1 MRKRVANV
9 SRRKFVAGAG
19 AIAIGAGL
27 AGCSSPASDPE
38 KPDSDQVS
46 DDTTETQAE
55 AEILP
60 EKVAYQETDG
70 EWIPTTCNMC
80 FNTCAILAHVVD
92 GVVVE
97 LKGNPD
103 WPGGGHICGKGAA
116 GIMQLY
122 DPNRI
127 TKPMKRTNPEKGFDI
142 DPGWE
147 EISWDEAYELIDSN
161 IKETLA
167 RNPFGVGT
175 ASAVS
180 NLSGCGLKGNIIKT
194 IYQCTLEGT
203 NSDICGSGV
212 HQVSDMFC
220 GTGNA
225 MPDYKYCEYLLQ
237 FGTQAG
243 TATRH
248 GFNQT
253 ADLFAQRRAE
263 GLRLVN
269 FDPHMSAGAEKAD
282 LWVPILPGTD
292 AAAAL
297 AIAHELVENGLIDVD
312 YLKTRTNGPALVNV
326 ETGRIVRNENDKA
339 LFMDAADNTAK
350 PYDECADPALEG
362 EFEVDGVACKTGF
375 TLYREHL
382 ATYTPEYQETI
393 TTVPADTIRTIA
405 KEFGEAASIGKT
417 ITIDGVEMPLRP
429 ACADCFS
436 GVSRHKHAFLSHWAI
451 MSLNML
457 VGSANYP
464 GGFIGYA
471 PVCYGWADDNPQAAW
486 TITTWEDDGLINC
499 NSLMFPWPTSPYK
512 TIKEGDFTPANSAM
526 QQLMP
531 FSMDPHFAF
540 ITQKYPEVYGMEA
553 HVPELMIVMG
563 ANPIKWWGNFDEQA
577 EIFKSYRYVI
587 GLDIYLNESSY
598 FFDLIVPEA
607 CYLERM
613 TPLPQHFLNH
623 RTIGGMDM
631 PWPVT
636 INQPVVAPKDDAP
649 SILEFWSELADR
661 NGKNAELV
669 ATMNMMYRVKDE
681 YSIPKDGSKLEPE
694 PFVNS
699 ILKSLIDEE
708 HDMDW
713 FRSHNG
719 VYTYPRKVSEVYI
732 WADGQPGRVPLYGDF
747 MLACKERVEEKV
759 NELGI
764 PWETDDYQAFP
775 DWKPCVDFEVTDPDY
790 SFLPVYYTDA
800 INTDTFSMEN
810 PWINEINEA
819 NPYAYTVEMNK
830 TTADSMGLKSGDE
843 VRLLSKEGASVE
855 GKLAVSEGIHPSC
868 VSVIGGHWGS
878 RSEFMPVAQGKG
890 SPIVHLIPGQD
901 ASRLDHVCA
910 AFDQCVRI
918 KIEKIA

>member
-1 MRKRVANV
+1 MSENDLTI
-9 SRRKFVAGAG
+9 SRRGFVAGAG
-19 AIAIGAGL
+19 VTALGAGL
-27 AGCSSPASDPE
+27 LGQTSGMTQVAYADDAIDSVPAPE
-38 KPDSDQVS
+38 KLAYDPD
-46 DDTTETQAE
+46 A
-55 AEILP
+55 
-60 EKVAYQETDG
+60 G

-80 FNTCAILAHVVD
+80 FNSCAILAHVID

-122 DPNRI
+122 DPSRI
-127 TKPMKRTNPEKGFDI
+127 TKPMKRTNPEKGLDI

-147 EISWDEAYELIDSN
+147 EITWDEAYELIDTN
-161 IKETLA
+161 ITQALEN
-167 RNPFGVGT
+167 NPYGVAT

-180 NLSGCGLKGNIIKT
+180 NLSGVGLKGNLIKAIWGT
-194 IYQCTLEGT
+194 KVLEGT

-212 HQVSDMFC
+212 HQVSDMFT

-225 MPDYKYCEYLLQ
+225 MPDYKYCNYLIQ

-253 ADLFAQRRAE
+253 AELFAKRRAE

-297 AIAHELVENGLIDVD
+297 AIAHVLVEEGLIDYD
-312 YLKTRTNGPALVNV
+312 YLKQRTNGPALVNV
-326 ETGRIVRNENDKA
+326 ETGRIIRDENDKA
-339 LFMDAADNTAK
+339 LFMGTDGQVV
-350 PYDECADPALEG
+350 PYDVCADPELEG
-362 EFEVDGVACKTGF
+362 EFDVDGVTCKTGF

-382 ATYTPEYQETI
+382 ATYTPEYQEPI
-393 TTVPADTIRTIA
+393 TTVPADIITQVAR
-405 KEFGEAASIGKT
+405 EFGAAAQIGST
-417 ITIDGVEMPLRP
+417 IEIDGYELPLRP

-436 GVSRHKHAFLSHWAI
+436 GISRHKHAFLSHWAV
-451 MSLNML
+451 MSLNAL
-457 VGSANYP
+457 IGSANMP
-464 GGFIGYA
+464 GGFVGYA
-471 PVCYGWADDNPQAAW
+471 PICHGWADNNPNAAW
-486 TITTWEDDGLINC
+486 DITVWEDDGFINC
-499 NSLMFPWPTSPYK
+499 NTLMFPWPGSPYR
-512 TIKEGDFTPANSAM
+512 TIKEGDFTPQTMAL

-540 ITQKYPEVYGMEA
+540 ITQKYPEEYGMQD
-553 HVPELMIVMG
+553 HKPEVMIVIG

-577 EIFKSYRYVI
+577 EIFKKYRYVI
-587 GLDIYLNESSY
+587 GFDIYLNESSY
-598 FFDLIVPEA
+598 LFDLIVPEA

-636 INQPVVAPKDDAP
+636 INQPVVEAKDGAP
-649 SILEFWSELADR
+649 SMLEFFAELADR
-661 NGKNAELV
+661 KGQNAALV
-669 ATMNMMYRVKDE
+669 ATMNGMYRVKEELSVSPDKK
-681 YSIPKDGSKLEPE
+681 IVPE
-694 PFVNS
+694 ELIDS
-699 ILKSLIDEE
+699 ILKSNIDEE
-708 HDMDW
+708 HGLEW
-713 FRSHNG
+713 FRANNG
-719 VYTYPRKVSEVYI
+719 VYTYPRKADEVYI
-732 WADGQPGRVPLYGDF
+732 WADGRPGRVPIYGDF

-759 NELGI
+759 TELGI
-764 PWETDDYQAFP
+764 PWETDDYQPFP
-775 DWKPCVDFEVTDPDY
+775 DWKPCCDFEVTDPDY

-800 INTDTFSMEN
+800 INTDTFGMQN
-810 PWINEINEA
+810 AWINEINEA
-819 NPYAYTVEMNK
+819 NPYAYTIEMNK
-830 TTADSMGLKSGDE
+830 TTADSMGLQSGDE
-843 VRLLSKEGASVE
+843 VRLLNKEGVSIE
-855 GKLAVSEGIHPSC
+855 GKLATSESIHPSC

-878 RSEFMPVAQGKG
+878 RSEYMPIAQGKG

-918 KIEKIA
+918 KIEKIS